1 MTYID
6 ELHDEMMQSPRYR
19 EAHEAS
25 EPVYH
30 LASALIGARASA
42 KMTQEEVAE
51 RMQTTQSAVARLEG
65 GRSNPSMRTLDRF
78 AKATGTRLR
87 ISFEPIDADA
97 TANEEEA
104 DTSSGVV
111 VEPASVGAN
120 IAEPIPVST

>member
-19 EAHEAS
+19 EAYEAS

-30 LASALIGARASA
+30 LAGALIGARASA

-65 GRSNPSMRTLDRF
+65 GRSNPSMKTLDRF
-78 AKATGTRLR
+78 AKATGTQLR

-97 TANEEEA
+97 PTNEEKG

-111 VEPASVGAN
+111 VEPAS
-120 IAEPIPVST
+120 AETGIVEPVPVST

>member
-97 TANEEEA
+97 SLNGEEG
-104 DTSSGVV
+104 DTSAGVV
-111 VEPASVGAN
+111 KESVSAKTS
-120 IAEPIPVST
+120 IAEPVPVST

>member
-25 EPVYH
+25 ESVYH

-87 ISFEPIDADA
+87 ISFEPIDAD
-97 TANEEEA
+97 
-104 DTSSGVV
+104 TSSGVV